1 MACIKIQLFNL
12 ERSVTFKLIIKH
24 IPIVSLEVVRSSSD
38 TYTDSLF
45 LLTELH
51 RGVPDEKIGRGA
63 GVVSF
68 LQEWDFYHFYW
79 PIEKLLLCQIHPNE
93 FKVAAERTYF
103 CPVQGKPRPE
113 MIFFHWKIPSSD
125 LSPWQ
130 SRSAKEG
137 SASAC

>member
-51 RGVPDEKIGRGA
+51 RDVPDKR
-63 GVVSF
+63 
-68 LQEWDFYHFYW
+68 
-79 PIEKLLLCQIHPNE
+79 
-93 FKVAAERTYF
+93 
-103 CPVQGKPRPE
+103 
-113 MIFFHWKIPSSD
+113 
-125 LSPWQ
+125 
-130 SRSAKEG
+130 
-137 SASAC
+137 